1 MAQVSYNTYMSDKK
15 AFIEKH
21 GRDGWTVNTSELDSY
36 NRYMKTYIFEDGAEF
51 YELMS
56 PVTEVAEFTHRGIK
70 MQTEVKLF
78 KTEYW
83 SSEFESREVY
93 EKY

>member
-1 MAQVSYNTYMSDKK
+1 
-15 AFIEKH
+15 
-21 GRDGWTVNTSELDSY
+21 
-36 NRYMKTYIFEDGAEF
+36 
-51 YELMS
+51 MS
-56 PVTEVAEFTHRGIK
+56 PVTEVAEFNHRGIK
-70 MQTEVKLF
+70 MQAEVKLF